1 MNGRIAKLTLA
12 IMGCVKK
19 QEENEMKNN
28 KSISL
33 PLPAHEGGTKT
44 ITQTPVIGTPRRE
57 YAEMFVPGEE
67 PPAAALIPFD

>member
-1 MNGRIAKLTLA
+1 
-12 IMGCVKK
+12 
-19 QEENEMKNN
+19 MKNN

-33 PLPAHEGGTKT
+33 PLPANEGGTKA

-67 PPAAALIPFD
+67 PLAAALIPFD

>member
-19 QEENEMKNN
+19 HEENEMKNN

-33 PLPAHEGGTKT
+33 PLPALALLTEFRHVYGTRK
-44 ITQTPVIGTPRRE
+44 
-57 YAEMFVPGEE
+57 
-67 PPAAALIPFD
+67 